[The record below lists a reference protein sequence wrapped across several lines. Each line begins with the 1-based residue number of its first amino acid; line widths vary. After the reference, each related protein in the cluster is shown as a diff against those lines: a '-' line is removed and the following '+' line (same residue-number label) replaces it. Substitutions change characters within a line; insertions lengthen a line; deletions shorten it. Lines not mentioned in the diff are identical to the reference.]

1 MARYVYEAHTQ
12 VWWCTAI
19 ATASTPAVSEIT
31 AGVNITNFI
40 SKDGLARNVNTNNV
54 DSATIAEIFDAQV
67 VGSWGG
73 ELELTLFRDAAVD
86 TAWNLFNNYGSTGYV
101 VIDPIRVAGVM
112 PTQGSKVEVWPA
124 MMHTP
129 APENSAA
136 NTNVRFTEKL
146 AVTST
151 PYLSAVAHT

>member
-1 MARYVYEAHTQ
+1 
-12 VWWCTAI
+12 VWWVVSI

-31 AGVNITNFI
+31 AGVNVTNFI
-40 SKDGLARNVNTNNV
+40 AKDGVARGVTTNNV

-73 ELELTLFRDAAVD
+73 EMELTMFRDAAID

-101 VIDPIRVAGVM
+101 VIDPFHVVGTN

-129 APENSAA
+129 ASENSAP

-146 AVTST
+146 AITST